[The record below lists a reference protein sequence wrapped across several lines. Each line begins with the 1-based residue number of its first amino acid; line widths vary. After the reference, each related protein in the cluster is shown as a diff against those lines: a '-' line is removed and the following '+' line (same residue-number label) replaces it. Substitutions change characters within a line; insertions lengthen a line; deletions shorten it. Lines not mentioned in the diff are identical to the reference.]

1 MSLDSLDHS
10 STNKIW
16 SLGVAIVVACV
27 LRYISSSLSGVLFFG
42 DYAPEG
48 MNPWFYSFIVYNAAY
63 MGPSL
68 VANLVVGY
76 AIYVP
81 MQKLTKTPQMANIYK
96 VKSKETAE

>member
-1 MSLDSLDHS
+1 MSRG
-10 STNKIW
+10 
-16 SLGVAIVVACV
+16 LG
-27 LRYISSSLSGVLFFG
+27 
-42 DYAPEG
+42 D
-48 MNPWFYSFIVYNAAY
+48 VYKRQAY